1 MSMFC
6 FTLSSRT
13 YTTELPGITMIRVD
27 IFAINQAEA
36 EKILRDKF
44 NLDAEWDV
52 DYVEES

>member
-1 MSMFC
+1 MFC